1 MADSTLKIG
10 PEPVKENKL
19 GLKAL
24 DYGGGKSTLC
34 AGCGHDAISNQI
46 IRAFYEMNVKP
57 EKVAKFSGIGCSSKT
72 PAYFLKRSHG
82 FNSVHGRMPAVA
94 TGAML
99 ANHKLL
105 GIGVSGDGDT
115 ASIGLGQFMHMIRRN
130 IPMIY
135 IIENN
140 GVYGL
145 TKGQF
150 SATADEGSK
159 LKTGVINDLP
169 PMDLCALAV
178 QLGCGYVARGFAGDP
193 KQMVNILKGCDRARR
208 AVGHRRD
215 FAVRHVQQSRRLDEG
230 LYVREGAR
238 RAACIRS
245 ASCSRT
251 TRSRSSRSRDTVR
264 EVTLHDGSRIL
275 LKTLEEDYDPS
286 DAVQALQRSHRA
298 VENGQMLT
306 GLVYLRP
313 EKKSFISLLNL
324 VDEPLQSLPTERTRP
339 PREALDK
346 IMKELM
352 VRFFRRSHVFIPSV
366 EQGGG
371 QKLSAVRE
379 EERPG

>member
-1 MADSTLKIG
+1 MAESTLKIG
-10 PEPVKENKL
+10 SEVPKENRL
-19 GLKAL
+19 GLKAA
-24 DYGGGKSTLC
+24 DYSGGKSTLC
-34 AGCGHDAISNQI
+34 AGCGHDAVSNQI

-72 PAYFLKRSHG
+72 PSYFLGRAHG

-99 ANHKLL
+99 ANQSLIS
-105 GIGVSGDGDT
+105 IGVSGDGDT
-115 ASIGLGQFMHMIRRN
+115 ASIGLGQLMHLVRRN

-159 LKTGVINDLP
+159 LKTGVLNDIP

-193 KQMVNILKGCDRARR
+193 KQMINILKGAIAHNGMSVIDVISPCVTFNNHEGSTKGYTYAKEHDELLHQI
-208 AVGHRRD
+208 G
-215 FAVRHVQQSRRLDEG
+215 FVQSYEQIEIEMNAG
-230 LYVREGAR
+230 EM
-238 RAACIRS
+238 
-245 ASCSRT
+245 
-251 TRSRSSRSRDTVR
+251 R
-264 EVTLHDGSRIL
+264 EVTLHDGSHIL
-275 LKTLEEDYDPS
+275 LRKLEEDYDPS
-286 DAVQALQRSHRA
+286 DAVQALQRLHRA
-298 VENGQMLT
+298 NEQGAMLT

-324 VDEPLQSLPTERTRP
+324 VDEPLHSLPVERTRP
-339 PREALDK
+339 PREALDQ
-346 IMKELM
+346 IM
-352 VRFFRRSHVFIPSV
+352 
-366 EQGGG
+366 
-371 QKLSAVRE
+371 
-379 EERPG
+379 

>member
-10 PEPVKENKL
+10 TAEAPKENRL
-19 GLKAL
+19 GLKAT
-24 DYGGGKSTLC
+24 DYHGGKSTLC

-46 IRAFYEMNVKP
+46 IRAFYEMSVEP

-72 PAYFLKRSHG
+72 PAYFLGRSHG
-82 FNSVHGRMPAVA
+82 FNAVHGRMPAIA

-99 ANHKLL
+99 ANKNLI

-115 ASIGLGQFMHMIRRN
+115 ASIGLGQFMHMVRRN

-178 QLGCGYVARGFAGDP
+178 ELGCGYVARGFAGDP
-193 KQMVNILKGCDRARR
+193 KQMINILKGAIAHDGLSVIDVISPC
-208 AVGHRRD
+208 VTFNNHEGSTKGYTYSKEH
-215 FAVRHVQQSRRLDEG
+215 DELLHQIG
-230 LYVREGAR
+230 FVPAYEQIEVDYAPGE
-238 RAACIRS
+238 
-245 ASCSRT
+245 
-251 TRSRSSRSRDTVR
+251 VR
-264 EVTLHDGSRIL
+264 EVTMHDGSRIV
-275 LKTLEEDYDPS
+275 LKKLEEDYDPS
-286 DAVQALQRSHRA
+286 DAVQALQRLHKA
-298 VENGQMLT
+298 TEAATMLT

-313 EKKSFISLLNL
+313 EKKSFIRLLN
-324 VDEPLQSLPTERTRP
+324 VTERPLWQLDVAETRP

-346 IMKELM
+346 IMRELM
-352 VRFFRRSHVFIPSV
+352 
-366 EQGGG
+366 
-371 QKLSAVRE
+371 
-379 EERPG
+379 

>member
-1 MADSTLKIG
+1 MADSVLKLG
-10 PEPVKENKL
+10 GEPVKENKL

-24 DYGGGKSTLC
+24 DYSGGKSTLC

-72 PAYFLKRSHG
+72 PAYFLQRSHG
-82 FNSVHGRMPAVA
+82 FNGVHGRMPALA

-99 ANHKLL
+99 ANHMLL
-105 GIGVSGDGDT
+105 GVGVSGDGDT
-115 ASIGLGQFMHMIRRN
+115 ASIGLGQFMHMVRRN
-130 IPMIY
+130 VPIIY

-150 SATADEGSK
+150 SATADEGSR
-159 LKTGVINDLP
+159 LKTGVLNDLP

-178 QLGCGYVARGFAGDP
+178 ELGCGYVARGFAGDP
-193 KQMVNILKGCDRARR
+193 KQMINILKGAIAHDGMSVIDVISPCVTFNNHDGSTKGYTYAKE
-208 AVGHRRD
+208 H
-215 FAVRHVQQSRRLDEG
+215 DELLHQIG
-230 LYVREGAR
+230 FVPSYEQ
-238 RAACIRS
+238 IEIEMDP
-245 ASCSRT
+245 RT
-251 TRSRSSRSRDTVR
+251 TR

-275 LKTLEEDYDPS
+275 LKKLEEDYDPS
-286 DAVQALQRSHRA
+286 NAVQALQRLHRA
-298 VENGQMLT
+298 VDNGQMLT

-324 VDEPLQSLPTERTRP
+324 VDEPLFSLPIERTRP
-339 PREALDK
+339 KREALDK

-352 VRFFRRSHVFIPSV
+352 
-366 EQGGG
+366 
-371 QKLSAVRE
+371 
-379 EERPG
+379 